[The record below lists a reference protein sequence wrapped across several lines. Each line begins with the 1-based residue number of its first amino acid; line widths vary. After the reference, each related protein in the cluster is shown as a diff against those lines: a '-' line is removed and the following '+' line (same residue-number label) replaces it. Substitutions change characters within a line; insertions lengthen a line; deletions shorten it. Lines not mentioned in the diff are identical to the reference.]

1 MATTNQ
7 QNEDRYG
14 NEIKRRRM
22 DDAGKHLKVW
32 RMCEFKYAL
41 KGQVPDF
48 NEEDFQHHQQEEV
61 RHQVEEVC
69 QEEHQQE
76 EVCQVVVQFA
86 ALAISEDEVQVPEV
100 AAVQEVQAVRP
111 ENSGQ
116 EEDPVPLQVIGRTII
131 IYTVG
136 NETVRGT
143 IQNLFDLNG
152 ERAIQIQTR
161 AGENLI
167 FTSSQMVGLEVLLN
181 PNDQQLSP
189 IHHEVHHE
197 VVHHEV
203 VQIDDEDEVIQ
214 IDDDASEADDAIN
227 ADQYQ
232 DDFPDVEFQAARP
245 AARPAARQAA
255 RPAARQAARP
265 DQVQSEEQE
274 QDCCAICL
282 DMTDA
287 ARNFV
292 SLDCGHQFHFAC
304 IMGNMANGGQ
314 NRNQCPMCRGAVV
327 QQYDV
332 HSQESMDEMVERLAR
347 NNQHLQDELD
357 LNRQHREDLTEEYV
371 RVMTMNM
378 QIGMRHQEERAA
390 RDALERR
397 AYMCGLN
404 ERIAAVVLSAANN
417 DISQNYEHGGVR
429 VHIERQVRDLCMSF
443 GMMAY
448 DAQYDDPQDQDQY
461 QEDQDQQQEDQG
473 QYQEDLM
480 NHEIIEVD

>member
-1 MATTNQ
+1 MKPKKIDSNFEMLFTNQCFKQINNNNMAQ

-48 NEEDFQHHQQEEV
+48 NEEDFQHHQ
-61 RHQVEEVC
+61 
-69 QEEHQQE
+69 EEHQQE
-76 EVCQVVVQFA
+76 VHQEVNQEEVHQVVAQFA
-86 ALAISEDEVQVPEV
+86 ALAISEDEVQVQE
-100 AAVQEVQAVRP
+100 VQEVHNPVH
-111 ENSGQ
+111 N
-116 EEDPVPLQVIGRTII
+116 PVPMQVLGRTII
-131 IYTVG
+131 IYTAD
-136 NETVRGT
+136 NQTVSGV

-152 ERAIQIQTR
+152 ERAIQIQTS

-181 PNDQQLSP
+181 PNDEEQLSP
-189 IHHEVHHE
+189 IHHDVHPE

-214 IDDDASEADDAIN
+214 IDED
-227 ADQYQ
+227 Q

-245 AARPAARQAA
+245 AARPAARQ
-255 RPAARQAARP
+255 
-265 DQVQSEEQE
+265 

-378 QIGMRHQEERAA
+378 QISMRHREEREA

-417 DISQNYEHGGVR
+417 DIHQNYEHGIVR
-429 VHIERQVRDLCMSF
+429 MHIERQVRDLCMCF

-448 DAQYDDPQDQDQY
+448 DAQYDDLQDQDQQY
-461 QEDQDQQQEDQG
+461 QEDQQDQD
-473 QYQEDLM
+473 QEDLM

>member
-1 MATTNQ
+1 MATINQ

-32 RMCEFKYAL
+32 RMCEFKYAF
-41 KGQVPDF
+41 KGQVPAF
-48 NEEDFQHHQQEEV
+48 NEEEFQHQQEEV
-61 RHQVEEVC
+61 NQEEEVYHQD
-69 QEEHQQE
+69 QE
-76 EVCQVVVQFA
+76 VVAQFA
-86 ALAISEDEVQVPEV
+86 ALAISEAEVQEPQ
-100 AAVQEVQAVRP
+100 VQEVQAV
-111 ENSGQ
+111 Q
-116 EEDPVPLQVIGRTII
+116 EPPMQVLGRRVILYTTDTQTVIGTID
-131 IYTVG
+131 
-136 NETVRGT
+136 
-143 IQNLFDLNG
+143 NLFDLNG
-152 ERAIQIQTR
+152 ERAIQIQTS

-167 FTSSQMVGLEVLLN
+167 FTSSQLVGLEVLLN
-181 PNDQQLSP
+181 PNEEQLSP
-189 IHHEVHHE
+189 IQRPD
-197 VVHHEV
+197 EV
-203 VQIDDEDEVIQ
+203 VQIDDAINADEVVQ
-214 IDDDASEADDAIN
+214 IDDDASEADASEADDEVVQIDDDEIN
-227 ADQYQ
+227 ADAIAIEDQ
-232 DDFPDVEFQAARP
+232 DDFPDVEFQAAR
-245 AARPAARQAA
+245 RPEQRPNQDQAN
-255 RPAARQAARP
+255 Q
-265 DQVQSEEQE
+265 EQE

-282 DMTDA
+282 DLTDA

-332 HSQESMDEMVERLAR
+332 HSQETMDEMVERLAR

-378 QIGMRHQEERAA
+378 QISMRHREEREA

-417 DISQNYEHGGVR
+417 DIRQNYHDRVR
-429 VHIERQVRDLCMSF
+429 VHMERQIRELCMCF

-448 DAQYDDPQDQDQY
+448 DAQYDDHQQDQDQ
-461 QEDQDQQQEDQG
+461 DQ
-473 QYQEDLM
+473 QEDLM
-480 NHEIIEVD
+480 NHDEANRDEVIVVD

>member
-1 MATTNQ
+1 
-7 QNEDRYG
+7 
-14 NEIKRRRM
+14 
-22 DDAGKHLKVW
+22 
-32 RMCEFKYAL
+32 
-41 KGQVPDF
+41 
-48 NEEDFQHHQQEEV
+48 
-61 RHQVEEVC
+61 
-69 QEEHQQE
+69 
-76 EVCQVVVQFA
+76 
-86 ALAISEDEVQVPEV
+86 
-100 AAVQEVQAVRP
+100 
-111 ENSGQ
+111 
-116 EEDPVPLQVIGRTII
+116 
-131 IYTVG
+131 
-136 NETVRGT
+136 
-143 IQNLFDLNG
+143 
-152 ERAIQIQTR
+152 
-161 AGENLI
+161 
-167 FTSSQMVGLEVLLN
+167 MVGLEVLLN
-181 PNDQQLSP
+181 PNDEEQLSP

-214 IDDDASEADDAIN
+214 IDEADDAINADDTSEADDAIN

-245 AARPAARQAA
+245 AARPNQA
-255 RPAARQAARP
+255 
-265 DQVQSEEQE
+265 QSEEQEQE

-282 DMTDA
+282 DLTDA

-304 IMGNMANGGQ
+304 IMGNMANGGR
-314 NRNQCPMCRGAVV
+314 NRNHCPMCRGAVV

-378 QIGMRHQEERAA
+378 QISMRHREERAA

-417 DISQNYEHGGVR
+417 DIHQNYEHGIVR
-429 VHIERQVRDLCMSF
+429 MHIERQVRDLCMSF

-448 DAQYDDPQDQDQY
+448 DAQYDDPQ
-461 QEDQDQQQEDQG
+461 
-473 QYQEDLM
+473 QEDLM